1 METCTVESGLL
12 RKKPCGQP
20 AVAKC
25 ANCEQPLCSKHA
37 IPRTSA
43 GKKMLLC
50 PECARA
56 WKQSEKTLG
65 EPAAEKP
72 ATPPPPAKPAEKK
85 NEPPPIE
92 PSAPLEFT
100 PEKKP
105 EDKK

>member
-1 METCTVESGLL
+1 VE
-12 RKKPCGQP
+12 
-20 AVAKC
+20 AKRED
-25 ANCEQPLCSKHA
+25 AGRA
-37 IPRTSA
+37 ARYPR
-43 GKKMLLC
+43 
-50 PECARA
+50 
-56 WKQSEKTLG
+56 
-65 EPAAEKP
+65 EKP